1 MAEPFDWGL
10 LEPLAS
16 GGRASSLTGD
26 DAVLAAL
33 VEVESALSAAWAD
46 TGFAPVWA
54 GEVAAM
60 LTDAPLDRDA
70 IGRGSRAGGNPV
82 IPLVS
87 ALRRHADRLHDGAG
101 DWVHR
106 GATSQDILD
115 SALMLVASRA
125 VAATVVELDGLAARL
140 ATLAEAHRETLMAG
154 RTLTQHAAPITFG
167 AKVCG
172 WLDGVEAALADLERL
187 SLPVQLAGS
196 VGIGSAFLDL
206 TGEQEA
212 SAQLR
217 AALATRLG
225 LADPHRSWQVERSP
239 VVVLGAALA
248 VAIGVLGRISAD
260 ILVLAR
266 TEVSEVAEGDGGSSS
281 AMPQKRNPATAV
293 LVAAAAKQSPA
304 LLATLAAALVS
315 ADERPAATWHAEWQA
330 ARRLLALA
338 VETAEASVA
347 LIDGLRVD
355 VKRMRANLDLT
366 AGLIHSEQA
375 LSQLT
380 RDLGRAEASRIVG
393 AAVDDSLRASTL
405 RGDSLRGDNLRDGR
419 ALDGAVS
426 FAEGVPIEL
435 SMGPVI
441 RSAGTTVDASLARHA
456 ARIQSKESR

>member
-1 MAEPFDWGL
+1 MMAEPFDWGL

-16 GGRASSLTGD
+16 GSEASSLTGD
-26 DAVLAAL
+26 DAVLTAL

-46 TGFAPVWA
+46 AGFAPAWA

-82 IPLVS
+82 IPLVT
-87 ALRRHADRLHDGAG
+87 ALRLHADRLHDGAG

-125 VAATVVELDGLAARL
+125 VAAAVVGLDALAVRL
-140 ATLAEAHRETLMAG
+140 ATLAAAHRGTLMAG

-172 WLDGVEAALADLERL
+172 WLDGVEAALAGLERL
-187 SLPVQLAGS
+187 TFPVQLAGS

-206 TGEQEA
+206 TGEPEA
-212 SAQLR
+212 PAQLR

-239 VVVLGAALA
+239 VAVLGAALA

-293 LVAAAAKQSPA
+293 LVTAAAQQSPA
-304 LLATLAAALVS
+304 LLATLVAALVS

-347 LIDGLRVD
+347 LIDGLRID
-355 VKRMRANLDLT
+355 AERMRVNLDLT
-366 AGLIHSEQA
+366 AGLIHSEQV

-393 AAVDDSLRASTL
+393 AAVGNSVP
-405 RGDSLRGDNLRDGR
+405 DGS
-419 ALDGAVS
+419 APDGAVS

-435 SMGPVI
+435 STGPII
-441 RSAGTTVDASLARHA
+441 RAAGMTVDAALARHA
-456 ARIQSKESR
+456 ARLQSKESR